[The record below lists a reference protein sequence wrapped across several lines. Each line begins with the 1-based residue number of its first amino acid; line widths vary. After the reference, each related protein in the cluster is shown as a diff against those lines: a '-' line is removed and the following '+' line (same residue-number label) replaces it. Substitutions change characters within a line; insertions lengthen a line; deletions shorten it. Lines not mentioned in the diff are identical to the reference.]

1 MFEANNLKEAIDF
14 VKYPQ
19 NQIGKEEK
27 VIMSTAKEITEYN
40 RYSNRTNLMRR
51 KLEEVLLSEMDDE
64 MWN

>member
-40 RYSNRTNLMRR
+40 RYSNRTNLMR
-51 KLEEVLLSEMDDE
+51 
-64 MWN
+64 